1 MKTLLF
7 VFSLLLVAVL
17 GTGCGTVGAGR
28 TAGWGQLPGGAIGQS
43 TLPPDPVRARS
54 NFYTDGSY
62 TRSYNQGSQ
71 TTAERRYSPVF
82 GTEERVYQ
90 NTYTNF
96 HESYYPKQY
105 YWGGWR

>member
-7 VFSLLLVAVL
+7 VILSALVVFL
-17 GTGCGTVGAGR
+17 GTGCGSVGAGR
-28 TAGWGQLPGGAIGQS
+28 TAGWSHLPGGAIGAS
-43 TLPPDPVRARS
+43 SLPPDVRERS
-54 NFYTDGSY
+54 SFYTDGSY

-82 GTEERVYQ
+82 GSEERVYQ
-90 NTYTNF
+90 YAYTNF
-96 HESYYPKQY
+96 HESYNPNQY